1 MRYMVQT
8 FRGAMT
14 QTDDSTRLVL
24 VVHNH
29 QPVGNFDSVFSDA
42 TEKAY
47 APLVDLLA
55 KHPRVRVGLHF
66 TGPLLEWLENHRPEV
81 LSTVREMCSSGQ
93 VEILGG
99 GWAEPMLAVLAD
111 RDALGQLRMMRSEC
125 ARLFGVL
132 PRGMWLAERVWD
144 PDLPRLLRAADVE
157 YTLLD
162 DTHFRYAGLLASRL
176 TGHYVTE
183 KAGDAMAVFPIDR
196 DLRYTIPFRKPEEAI
211 AAIKSAGP
219 GVTVTYGDDGEKFGV
234 WPETHTWVWEK
245 GWLKQ
250 FFERLEDPEQ
260 GVELVLPSEQL
271 DRYDATDRVYLP
283 TASYHEMGEWTLNAE
298 AGRAFLDLKRE
309 LAQHDL
315 SDAAEPF
322 LQGGIWMGFLG
333 KYPEA
338 NILHKRMLRVSKKV
352 ARASRQMARS
362 EDGGTWW
369 SDNTVERAR
378 RALYRGQCNCPY
390 WHGLFGG
397 LYLPHL
403 RHAVYQQLVKAEA
416 LVDDVSKGWEEA
428 HVEVADLDGDL
439 CDDVA
444 LEAAG
449 VVAWITPHEGGQ
461 ITVFDDR
468 RRQVSLGH
476 VLSRRPETYHR
487 DLLATAEASHD
498 TSPDADAGDQ
508 PKSIHDVQR
517 STVPN
522 LKERL
527 VYDTQPRRL
536 LVDHLLPMGADLEV
550 LEGRE
555 HKSLADL
562 GVSLHH
568 EVLDSGGDGE
578 PLAWVELGASAEL
591 VGLASGKIHVRK
603 RIRVVAPSTVDV
615 TYTFTFEPLG
625 ASGAT
630 LEALFAVES
639 ALALVPGPDDLFYL
653 AVETPR
659 DATPQRFSPQSRGAS
674 EGTTRLV
681 AGSSLGEATVAMTAT
696 PPADVTWFP
705 QETVSQSEGGAE
717 LVFQGTVIV
726 TAWPLSL
733 VPDRPETRTFNF
745 ELR

>member
-1 MRYMVQT
+1 MVQT
-8 FRGAMT
+8 FIHRGAMT
-14 QTDDSTRLVL
+14 QSDDSTRLVL

-29 QPVGNFDSVFSDA
+29 QPVGNFDSVFNDA
-42 TEKAY
+42 TDKAY

-66 TGPLLEWLENHRPEV
+66 TGPLLEWLDDHRPEV
-81 LSTVREMCSSGQ
+81 ISTVREMCGTGQ

-99 GWAEPMLAVLAD
+99 GWAEPMLAVLND

-144 PDLPRLLRAADVE
+144 PDLPRLLRAAEVE

-162 DTHFRYAGLLASRL
+162 DTHFRYAGLLAPRL

-196 DLRYTIPFRKPEEAI
+196 DLRYAIPFRKPDEAI
-211 AAIKSAGP
+211 AAIKAAGP

-234 WPETHTWVWEK
+234 WPETHSWVWEK
-245 GWLKQ
+245 GWLEQ

-283 TASYHEMGEWTLNAE
+283 TASYHEMGEWTLNAD
-298 AGRAFLDLKRE
+298 AGRAFLDLKRK
-309 LAQHDL
+309 LAQL
-315 SDAAEPF
+315 ELTDAAEPF

-338 NILHKRMLRVSKKV
+338 NILHKRMLRVSQKV
-352 ARASRQMARS
+352 ARAARQMARS

-369 SDNTVERAR
+369 SDSTAERAR

-403 RHAVYQQLVKAEA
+403 RHAVYRQLLKAEA
-416 LVDDVSKGWEEA
+416 LVDDVDRGWEEA
-428 HVEVADLDGDL
+428 HVEVTDLDGDL
-439 CDDVA
+439 HDDVA

-449 VVAWITPHEGGQ
+449 IVAWVSPHEGGQ
-461 ITVFDDR
+461 LTVFDDR

-487 DLLATAEASHD
+487 DLLEAAAAAHEGS
-498 TSPDADAGDQ
+498 ADDGDDDG
-508 PKSIHDVQR
+508 PKSIHDAHR

-527 VYDTQPRRL
+527 VYDSYPRRV
-536 LVDHLLPMGADLEV
+536 LVDHLLPLGADLEV
-550 LEGRE
+550 LEGGE
-555 HKSLADL
+555 HRKLADL

-568 EVLDSGGDGE
+568 EVLEAGGDGE
-578 PLAWVELGASAEL
+578 PIAWVELGGSAEL
-591 VGLASGKIHVRK
+591 VGPASGMVHVRK
-603 RIRVVAPSTVDV
+603 RIRVVAPASVDV
-615 TYTFTFEPLG
+615 TYTLTFEPLG

-630 LEALFAVES
+630 LEALFAIES
-639 ALALVPGPDDLFYL
+639 ALALVPGNDDVFHLT
-653 AVETPR
+653 VEAPH
-659 DATPQRFSPQSRGAS
+659 DPSLGRFSPQDGGAS
-674 EGTTRLV
+674 ASLTRL
-681 AGSSLGEATVAMTAT
+681 ALSSSLGEATVSMTAT

-717 LVFQGTVIV
+717 LVYQGTVV
-726 TAWPLSL
+726 VAAWPLSL
-733 VPDRPETRTFNF
+733 APNRPETRAFSF